1 MKKILVTLFVLTT
14 AFVGCTKDSG
24 SSHDGYL
31 IKGNVANFMP
41 KAKVFLGEVANNQF
55 SVIDTAVV
63 AEDGSFEM
71 KGKVSEKGM
80 GMLRFGPGQ
89 NQLMMVLDNQTI
101 EVNADY
107 KNLGEATFK
116 GSPENSQ
123 LQQLI
128 RDIRSRKVNEQYL
141 ANFIDT
147 VKSPILARIAVGSL
161 NIETHKP
168 SFDKVKERLGKE
180 MPNSRAYK
188 EFTTYLQS
196 LESVLNTAVG
206 QAAPDIELPSPDGA
220 NINLSSLKGKVVL
233 VDFWAS
239 WCRPCRRENPN
250 VVRIYE
256 KYKDKGF
263 EVYSVSLDRA
273 KDKWVEAI
281 KQDNLI
287 WPGHVSDLGGWKS
300 SAAALYSVKSIPQ
313 TFLLDAEG
321 KIIAKNLRGD
331 RLEKKLEELFGA

>member
-1 MKKILVTLFVLTT
+1 MKKILLTVLVLATVL
-14 AFVGCTKDSG
+14 AGCQKDS
-24 SSHDGYL
+24 SSNDGGYL
-31 IKGNVANFMP
+31 IKGKIDNFMP
-41 KAKVFLGEVANNQF
+41 KAKVFLGEVANNRF

-63 AEDGSFEM
+63 GEDGTFEM
-71 KGKVSEKGM
+71 RGEVAEKGM

-89 NQLMMVLDNQTI
+89 NQLMMVLDNQTY
-101 EVNADY
+101 EVDADY
-107 KNLGEATFK
+107 KNLKAATFK
-116 GSPENSQ
+116 GSAETAQ
-123 LQQLI
+123 LHELI
-128 RDIRSRKVNEQYL
+128 QGIRSRKVNEQYL

-168 SFDKVKERLGKE
+168 SFDKVKERLEKE
-180 MPNSRAYK
+180 MPNSKTYK
-188 EFTTYLQS
+188 EYVTYLSS
-196 LESVLNTAVG
+196 LASVLNTAVG
-206 QAAPDIELPSPDGA
+206 QAAPDIDLPSPEGK
-220 NINLSSLKGKVVL
+220 NITLASLKGKVVL

-273 KDKWVEAI
+273 KDKWVKAI
-281 KQDNLI
+281 EQDNLV

-313 TFLLDAEG
+313 TFLLDGEG

-331 RLEKKLEELFGA
+331 KLEKKLAELFGA

>member
-1 MKKILVTLFVLTT
+1 MKKILLTFLVMSVVLI
-14 AFVGCTKDSG
+14 GCQEEAA
-24 SSHDGYL
+24 HDGYT
-31 IKGNVANFMP
+31 IKGKVANFMP
-41 KAKVFLGEVANNQF
+41 KAKVFLGEVANNKF

-63 AEDGSFEM
+63 AADGSFEM
-71 KGKVSEKGM
+71 KGQVTEKGM

-89 NQLMMVLDNQTI
+89 NQLMMVLDNETV

-107 KNLGEATFK
+107 RNLKEATFK
-116 GSPENSQ
+116 GSPET
-123 LQQLI
+123 QQLHELI
-128 RDIRSRKVNEQYL
+128 RGIRSRKVNEQYL

-161 NIETHKP
+161 NIETHQA
-168 SFDKVKERLGKE
+168 SFDKVKERLQKE
-180 MPNSRAYK
+180 MPNSRTYQ
-188 EFTTYLQS
+188 EFTTYLKS

-206 QAAPDIELPSPDGA
+206 QAAPDIDLPSPEGNNMTLA
-220 NINLSSLKGKVVL
+220 SLKGKVVL

-250 VVRIYE
+250 VVKIYK

-263 EVYSVSLDRA
+263 EVYSVSLDRK
-273 KDKWVEAI
+273 KDKWVKAI
-281 KQDNLI
+281 EQDNLI

-300 SAAALYSVKSIPQ
+300 SAASLYSVKSIPQ
-313 TFLLDAEG
+313 TFLLDEEG

-331 RLEKKLEELFGA
+331 RLEKKLEEIFGV